1 MPIWLLHVQYWISF
15 IEVNSCSF
23 KVLRRGKWDSVDNGN
38 VIKNEFFS
46 YVQYKSEKTITFPLY
61 VVSILWRRNSTLR
74 CSPDEGI
81 TNDDTPKP
89 AVNFVRLDH
98 FILTVLATLLF
109 CKVRTHWKCF
119 SLPVFVSKYLISHTI
134 KTFSQLVDIV
144 YHQLFQNGMVC
155 WFWCH
160 FTWVQ
165 LICCSRY
172 LNRQA
177 PAVPDVQRVNQFMI
191 AGWRNHASD
200 ILYTPPSPISLPL
213 STNPSLGLAQLQ

>member
-81 TNDDTPKP
+81 TNDGTPKH
-89 AVNFVRLDH
+89 AVNL
-98 FILTVLATLLF
+98 VLASFHSDCRSYMIVLQSQDTLEMLF
-109 CKVRTHWKCF
+109 SVWFCVQTLNTTYNRNF
-119 SLPVFVSKYLISHTI
+119 LPACWHSISSVIPEWHGLLVLVSFHMGAIDL
-134 KTFSQLVDIV
+134 L
-144 YHQLFQNGMVC
+144 
-155 WFWCH
+155 
-160 FTWVQ
+160 
-165 LICCSRY
+165 
-172 LNRQA
+172 
-177 PAVPDVQRVNQFMI
+177 
-191 AGWRNHASD
+191 
-200 ILYTPPSPISLPL
+200 
-213 STNPSLGLAQLQ
+213 

>member
-1 MPIWLLHVQYWISF
+1 MYCISQRKLLHSHCMWFPSYGGGTQLYGVPQMRGLQMMVHQNMLWIWY
-15 IEVNSCSF
+15 
-23 KVLRRGKWDSVDNGN
+23 LH
-38 VIKNEFFS
+38 
-46 YVQYKSEKTITFPLY
+46 
-61 VVSILWRRNSTLR
+61 
-74 CSPDEGI
+74 
-81 TNDDTPKP
+81 
-89 AVNFVRLDH
+89 H
-98 FILTVLATLLF
+98 FILTVVATWLF